1 MPRGVNLGS
10 RSRVDPAGVGR
21 VNRKPQTEVPRR
33 PSPHN
38 YPGRIKR
45 RGRSMSRY

>member
-1 MPRGVNLGS
+1 MPKGVNLGP
-10 RSRVDPAGVGR
+10 RSRVDPAGR
-21 VNRKPQTEVPRR
+21 FPTHRPQTEVPRR

-45 RGRSMSRY
+45 RGRSMGR